1 MPFVKDMARIYGP
14 RIGHAFLL
22 VTGTM
27 LSARAQSFLPPAPY
41 GGDQAVK
48 WLVEQEF
55 VMAPQEIEAG
65 TEGEVELTFTVQ
77 ADGRSKDMRVSSTL
91 GEANDSEAL
100 RVAKLIRWH
109 PASVGGSALDTER
122 KLKIPI
128 SAKRYKKAHARSA
141 PPMGFAGLPADDSG
155 EIYQD
160 RGTDSLAVPMIAK
173 GLRGLPNY
181 IAENLRYP
189 EDARRRD
196 IQGKVVVEFV
206 VEISGNVSNIRA
218 VEALGAG
225 CDDEAMRLIRSMR
238 WRPAFKGG
246 LRVRSIVRM
255 DIQFRLDTNQ
265 RP

>member
-1 MPFVKDMARIYGP
+1 MPAFADMARIYGQ
-14 RIGHAFLL
+14 RFGCAALL
-22 VTGTM
+22 VVCMMFTT
-27 LSARAQSFLPPAPY
+27 RAQSFLPPAPY

-55 VMAPQEIEAG
+55 VMAPEEIERG
-65 TEGEVELTFTVQ
+65 TEGEVELTFTVS
-77 ADGRSKDMRVSSTL
+77 ADGRSKDMRISGTL
-91 GEANDSEAL
+91 GETNDKEAL
-100 RVAKLIRWH
+100 RVGKLIRWH

-122 KLKIPI
+122 KLKIPV
-128 SAKRYKKAHARSA
+128 SAKRYKKAHARSIPA
-141 PPMGFAGLPADDSG
+141 PDFISFPADGSG

-160 RGTDSLAVPMIAK
+160 RGTDSLAIPMIAK
-173 GLRGLPNY
+173 GLRGLPTY

-196 IQGKVVVEFV
+196 IQGKVAVEFV

-246 LRVRSIVRM
+246 QRVRSIVKM
-255 DIQFRLDTNQ
+255 DIQFRLNTNQ